1 MMKSLLLPLTAAF
14 TLAVAA
20 PVIQAQEALK
30 IGYVNSDRVLRDAS
44 AAKAAEAKLEAEFGK
59 RGRELN
65 DAANQLKA
73 AATKLDKDAPTLS
86 EAERVRRQRDLVE
99 QDSALQRRQREF
111 REDLQQRKNEE
122 LSGVVERANRVIKQI
137 YETEKYD
144 LIVQDAV
151 FASARVDIT
160 DKVIKALNAGGGAK

>member
-1 MMKSLLLPLTAAF
+1 MKSSLLPVMAALS
-14 TLAVAA
+14 LAAAA
-20 PVIQAQEALK
+20 PVTHAQEALK
-30 IGYVNSDRVLRDAS
+30 IGYVNSDRVLRDAN

-73 AATKLDKDAPTLS
+73 AAAKLDKDAPTLG

-99 QDSALQRRQREF
+99 QDSVLQRKQREF

-151 FASARVDIT
+151 FASSRVDIT
-160 DKVIKALNAGGGAK
+160 DKVIKSLNASAPGK

>member
-1 MMKSLLLPLTAAF
+1 MKKSFLLPVMAALS
-14 TLAVAA
+14 LAAAA
-20 PVIQAQEALK
+20 PFVHAQETLK
-30 IGYVNSDRVLRDAS
+30 IGYVNSDRVLRDAN

-73 AATKLDKDAPTLS
+73 AAAKLDKDAPTLN

-99 QDSALQRRQREF
+99 QDSVLQRKQREF

-160 DKVIKALNAGGGAK
+160 DKVIKALNASAIK